1 MSESNDDAETTDEIM
16 LATYR
21 ALSQHGYSAT
31 TISKIADE
39 FDKSKSLIYYHYE
52 DKEELLEAFLKYLLD
67 ELESDLAASERADPK
82 SHLLEIVDLLL
93 PSDLDDERFRFLRA
107 LLELRAQAP
116 YHESYRDQ
124 FERSDELVVSLLVEA
139 IEWGIEEDV
148 FRAVNSHE
156 VAEFVYSVAYGAIER
171 GVTVDDPAVLHD
183 NRAYIESYLET
194 TLFKYR

>member
-16 LATYR
+16 RATYR
-21 ALSQHGYSAT
+21 ALFQHGYSAT

-52 DKEELLEAFLKYLLD
+52 DKEELLGAFLEYLLD
-67 ELESDLAASERADPK
+67 QLESDLAASDGEDPK

-93 PSDLDDERFRFLRA
+93 PSELEDERFTFLRA

-116 YHESYRDQ
+116 YHESYREQ

-148 FRAVNSHE
+148 FRAVNSRE
-156 VAEFVYSVAYGAIER
+156 VAEFVYSTAYGAIER
-171 GVTVDDPAVLHD
+171 GVTVDDPTILHE
-183 NRAYIESYLET
+183 NRTYIESYLEA
-194 TLFKYR
+194 TLFKYS